1 MRLNDTI
8 VALATPS
15 GAGAIAVIRVSGPK
29 AIEIVAPIFSS
40 KSNKD
45 LREQPTHTL
54 HLGNIIDDARIIDE
68 ALISVFHGPKSY
80 TGEHTIEVSCH
91 GSQYIQQEIIQLLI
105 RKGCRSAEAGEFT
118 LRAFLNGKMDLSQAE
133 AVADLISSENAAS
146 HQMAMQ
152 QMRGGFS
159 NEIQKLR
166 QELLNF
172 ASLIELELDFA
183 EEDVEFAN
191 RDEFQNLVTRI
202 QQVLKKLIDSFA
214 IGNVLKNGIP
224 VAIVGE
230 PNVGKSTLLNALLN
244 EERAIVSD
252 IAGTTRDSIEDEM
265 SIGGIGF
272 RFIDT
277 AGIRETEDVIEGLGI
292 KKTFEKISQAQVV
305 IYLLSA
311 DKLGHAVPIDI
322 GIDSASQELET
333 LKPVQGDAVFIK
345 NIQVELQKIHNQ
357 FPQKPLL
364 IIVNKVDTLKTEDQE
379 KLQQELEE
387 ISRSVEKSQYLLLSA
402 KTGLGVEELKQ
413 KLLQFV
419 NTGEL
424 RNNNTIVT
432 NSRHYNALLSALE
445 EINKVQQGL
454 NDNLSGDLMAI
465 DIRQALYHF
474 GEITGEITNDDLLG
488 NIFANFCI
496 GK

>member
-1 MRLNDTI
+1 MKLNDNI

-15 GAGAIAVIRVSGPK
+15 GAGAIAVIRVSGPD
-29 AIEIVAPIFSS
+29 AIELVAPIFKAKS
-40 KSNKD
+40 KKD
-45 LREQPTHTL
+45 LREQHSHTL
-54 HLGNIIDDARIIDE
+54 HLGNIVDGERILDE
-68 ALISVFHGPKSY
+68 VLVSVFHGPKSY
-80 TGEHTIEVSCH
+80 TGENTIEISCH
-91 GSQYIQQEIIQLLI
+91 GSPYIQQEIIQLLI

-133 AVADLISSENAAS
+133 AVADLISSENQAS

-191 RDEFQNLVTRI
+191 RDQFKDLVSRI
-202 QQVLKKLIDSFA
+202 QHVLKRLIDSFA
-214 IGNVLKNGIP
+214 VGNVLKNGIP

-244 EERAIVSD
+244 EERAIVSE
-252 IAGTTRDSIEDEM
+252 IAGTTRDTIEDEI
-265 SIGGIGF
+265 SVGGVGF

-277 AGIRETEDVIEGLGI
+277 AGIRETKDVVESIGI
-292 KKTFEKISQAQVV
+292 KRTFEKISQAQVV
-305 IYLLSA
+305 LYLF
-311 DKLGHAVPIDI
+311 D
-322 GIDSASQELET
+322 ASTPSVLRTSPPKGGEFSEILREIE
-333 LKPVQGDAVFIK
+333 KIK
-345 NIQVELQKIHNQ
+345 NK
-357 FPQKPLL
+357 FPQKPL
-364 IIVNKVDTLKTEDQE
+364 IIVANKTDQLSE
-379 KLQQELEE
+379 QEIADLNV
-387 ISRSVEKSQYLLLSA
+387 SLSSVEGSSYLPISA
-402 KTGLGVEELKQ
+402 KTGEGVEELQQ

-432 NSRHYNALLSALE
+432 NTRHYNALLSALE
-445 EINKVQQGL
+445 EINKVQEGL
-454 NDNLSGDLMAI
+454 NNDLSGDLLAI
-465 DIRQALYHF
+465 DIREALHYF

>member
-1 MRLNDTI
+1 MILNDTI

-15 GAGAIAVIRVSGPK
+15 GAGAIAVIRVSGPQ
-29 AIEIVAPIFSS
+29 AIEIVAPLFVS
-40 KSNKD
+40 KSNKN
-45 LREQPTHTL
+45 LREQSTHTL
-54 HLGNIIDDARIIDE
+54 HLGNIVDENRIIDE
-68 ALISVFHGPKSY
+68 VLVSIFHGPKSY
-80 TGEHTIEVSCH
+80 TGEHTIEISCH

-105 RKGCRSAEAGEFT
+105 RKGCRAAEAGEFT

-146 HQMAMQ
+146 HQLAMQ

-191 RDEFQNLVTRI
+191 REEFQNLVTRI

-214 IGNVLKNGIP
+214 VGNVLKNGIP

-252 IAGTTRDSIEDEM
+252 IAGTTRDSIEDDI

-277 AGIRETEDVIEGLGI
+277 AGIRETKDVIEGLGI
-292 KKTFEKISQAQVV
+292 KKTFEKINLAQVV

-311 DKLGHAVPIDI
+311 DVYKIRN
-322 GIDSASQELET
+322 SE
-333 LKPVQGDAVFIK
+333 
-345 NIQVELQKIHNQ
+345 IQVEISKIRNQ

-364 IIVNKVDTLKTEDQE
+364 VILNKVDRLDAEDLKKIT
-379 KLQQELEE
+379 QELEMLSGE
-387 ISRSVEKSQYLLLSA
+387 AEKSQYLLLSA
-402 KTGLGVEELKQ
+402 KTGLGVEDLKD

>member
-1 MRLNDTI
+1 MILNDTI

-15 GAGAIAVIRVSGPK
+15 GAGAIAVIRVSGSE
-29 AIEIVAPIFSS
+29 AINIVSPLFVAKS
-40 KSNKD
+40 KKE
-45 LREQPTHTL
+45 LKQQATHTL
-54 HLGNIIDDARIIDE
+54 HLGNIIDGERIIDE
-68 ALISVFHGPKSY
+68 VLVSIFHGPKSY
-80 TGEHTIEVSCH
+80 TGEHTIEISCH
-91 GSQYIQQEIIQLLI
+91 GSQYIQQEIIQFLI
-105 RKGCRSAEAGEFT
+105 RNGCRSAEAGEFT

-166 QELLNF
+166 QELLDF
-172 ASLIELELDFA
+172 ASLIELELDFS

-191 RDEFQNLVTRI
+191 RDEFQSLVTRI

-214 IGNVLKNGIP
+214 VGNVLKNGIP

-230 PNVGKSTLLNALLN
+230 PNVGKSTLLNSLLN

-277 AGIRETEDVIEGLGI
+277 AGIRETKDVIEGLGI
-292 KKTFEKISQAQVV
+292 KKTFEKISQAQVI

-311 DKLGHAVPIDI
+311 DKINTD
-322 GIDSASQELET
+322 ASGQNSEL
-333 LKPVQGDAVFIK
+333 
-345 NIQVELQKIHNQ
+345 QVEIAKIHNQ

-364 IIVNKVDTLKTEDQE
+364 VIVNKVDTLNVDAQE
-379 KLQQELEE
+379 KLKKELKE
-387 ISRSVEKSQYLLLSA
+387 IASKVENAQYLLLSA
-402 KTGLGVEELKQ
+402 KTGLGVEELQQ